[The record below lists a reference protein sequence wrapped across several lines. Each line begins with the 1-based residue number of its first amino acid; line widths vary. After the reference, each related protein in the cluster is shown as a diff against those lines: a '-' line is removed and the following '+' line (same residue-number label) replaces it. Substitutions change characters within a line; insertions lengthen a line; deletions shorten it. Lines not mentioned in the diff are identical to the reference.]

1 MGAGAAMTRDLYLF
15 LLSLL
20 ILIGVPHASFG
31 AKPKTS
37 LAYQYYT
44 RGVDLTSHKKWA
56 DALKQF
62 QSAIDLNPA
71 FVTSY
76 IEFARTAVM
85 MGKRQLGL
93 EKLDAAMDV
102 ARTAEDRERIQKER
116 ESLSDIFYTNETFQQ
131 YQNGLNYL
139 RLESSRNALDA
150 LEKALKTEPD
160 NLLVLAA
167 YARALKLEERPKEAL
182 AALERALQLNDSKRE
197 VRLDLAEATLV
208 PAPERSLSLLVPL
221 QENRSDE
228 RAVILQAQALLALKR
243 TREAIEAVRDLYDRH
258 PASTY
263 ASLWLGKLY
272 AQEANG
278 SWNARKYLMTFLR
291 RTEAQ
296 ALALK
301 DDTSPEARQLK
312 TARVEADLLLAKVNK
327 SLE

>member
-1 MGAGAAMTRDLYLF
+1 VKKILGCILVTFSVLLPAHAA
-15 LLSLL
+15 
-20 ILIGVPHASFG
+20 A

-37 LAYQYYT
+37 LAYQYYS
-44 RGVDLTSHKKWA
+44 RGVELASHKKWD

-71 FVTSY
+71 FITSY

-93 EKLDAAMDV
+93 EKLDGALDA
-102 ARTAEDRERIQKER
+102 ARTREDKERVQKER

-139 RLESSRNALDA
+139 RLDRSRSALDE

-160 NLLVLAA
+160 NLLVLTA
-167 YARALKLEERPKEAL
+167 YAKALKQEERPKEAL
-182 AALERALQLNDSKRE
+182 VVLERALALNDSKRE
-197 VRLDLAEATLV
+197 VRLDLAEAALV

-221 QENRSDE
+221 QENLGDE
-228 RAVILQAQALLALKR
+228 RAAILQTQALVALKR
-243 TREAIEAVRDLYDRH
+243 TREAIETMRNLYDRH
-258 PASTY
+258 PASNY

-291 RTEAQ
+291 RTEIQSVAWKEDNSQ
-296 ALALK
+296 
-301 DDTSPEARQLK
+301 EARQLRA
-312 TARVEADLLLAKVNK
+312 ARAEADQLLAKVNR

>member
-1 MGAGAAMTRDLYLF
+1 MMKDIYLF
-15 LLSLL
+15 LFSIFL
-20 ILIGVPHASFG
+20 IFFPHTSFG

-37 LAYQYYT
+37 LAYQYYS
-44 RGVDLTSHKKWA
+44 RGVELTTHKKWS

-76 IEFARTAVM
+76 IEYARTAVM

-102 ARTAEDRERIQKER
+102 ARTTEDKTRIQKER

-139 RLESSRNALDA
+139 HLDRSRSALEA

-160 NLLVLAA
+160 NLLVLTA
-167 YARALKLEERPKEAL
+167 YARALKQEERPKEAL
-182 AALERALQLNDSKRE
+182 AALERALALNDSKRE
-197 VRLDLAEATLV
+197 VRLDLAEAALQ
-208 PAPERSLSLLVPL
+208 PSPERSLSLLGPL
-221 QENRSDE
+221 QGNQADE
-228 RAVILQAQALLALKR
+228 RAVILQAQALVALKR
-243 TREAIEAVRDLYDRH
+243 TREAIETVRTLYDRQ

-278 SWNARKYLMTFLR
+278 AWNARKYLMTFLR
-291 RTEAQ
+291 RTENQ
-296 ALALK
+296 ALLLK
-301 DDTSPEARQLK
+301 DDAAQEARQLK
-312 TARVEADLLLAKVNK
+312 TSRLEAEQLLAKINK

>member
-1 MGAGAAMTRDLYLF
+1 MMRDVYLF
-15 LLSLL
+15 L
-20 ILIGVPHASFG
+20 VSFFLVFFPDVTFA

-37 LAYQYYT
+37 LAYQYYS
-44 RGVDLTSHKKWA
+44 RGVELTTHKKWS

-85 MGKRQLGL
+85 MGKRQVGL

-102 ARTAEDRERIQKER
+102 ARTADEKTRIQKER

-139 RLESSRNALDA
+139 RLDRSRSAVDA

-160 NLLVLAA
+160 NLLVLTA
-167 YARALKLEERPKEAL
+167 YARALKLEDRPKEAL
-182 AALERALQLNDSKRE
+182 AALERALSLNDSKRE

-221 QENRSDE
+221 QENQSDE
-228 RAVILQAQALLALKR
+228 RAVILQAQALVALKR
-243 TREAIEAVRDLYDRH
+243 TREAIEAVRELYDKH

-296 ALALK
+296 SLALK
-301 DDTSPEARQLK
+301 DDLSQEARQLK
-312 TARVEADLLLAKVNK
+312 TSRIEADLLLAKVNK